1 MPVNFLRNDSFDS
14 KGKIEVWFNR
24 LLIISLSNTVCYVL
38 KEGVLTFTLV
48 RNFVSASLPLVIGHL
63 FWGFGSKNWQSFYQ
77 GLWLQAASWEDNV
90 R

>member
-38 KEGVLTFTLV
+38 KEGILTSNAV
-48 RNFVSASLPLVIGHL
+48 INFVSASLPLVSDVWVWDSTVFVL
-63 FWGFGSKNWQSFYQ
+63 SVVVEVYQ
-77 GLWLQAASWEDNV
+77 VD

>member
-38 KEGVLTFTLV
+38 KEGVLTFNAV
-48 RNFVSASLPLVIGHL
+48 INFVSATSIRC
-63 FWGFGSKNWQSFYQ
+63 WGLGFDSFGSI
-77 GLWLQAASWEDNV
+77 GCG
-90 R
+90 

>member
-38 KEGVLTFTLV
+38 KEGILTFNAV
-48 RNFVSASLPLVIGHL
+48 INFVSAGLPLVSDVWVWDSTVL
-63 FWGFGSKNWQSFYQ
+63 VLSVVVEVYQ
-77 GLWLQAASWEDNV
+77 VD

>member
-38 KEGVLTFTLV
+38 KEGILTFNAV
-48 RNFVSASLPLVIGHL
+48 INFVSATSIRCLGLG
-63 FWGFGSKNWQSFYQ
+63 FDSFGSI
-77 GLWLQAASWEDNV
+77 GCG
-90 R
+90 

>member
-38 KEGVLTFTLV
+38 KEGILTFTLV
-48 RNFVSASLPLVIGHL
+48 RNFVSASLSLVIGHL
-63 FWGFGSKNWQSFYQ
+63 FWGFGSKNWQPFYKVLCLE
-77 GLWLQAASWEDNV
+77 GASRTDND

>member
-24 LLIISLSNTVCYVL
+24 LLISNLSNTVCYVL
-38 KEGVLTFTLV
+38 KEGILTFNAV
-48 RNFVSASLPLVIGHL
+48 INFVSASLPLVSDVWVWDSTVL
-63 FWGFGSKNWQSFYQ
+63 VLSVVVEVYQ
-77 GLWLQAASWEDNV
+77 VD